1 MPAAVKAINTERI
14 GTVELDD
21 VQLPNPAKHRVAWVQ
36 APAQIPRLS
45 PAMASLPDVVNNIQ
59 ADNLPLHN
67 DAYQDDGHA
76 TDTFDASAHLPAS
89 PRPPSPKLAFKSLL
103 DVDSVGHTTPTFLA
117 NSRHSYCPSPPLSP
131 AARTGPP
138 RSLSFSYNYA
148 LPSSLSSPSYINH
161 DYDTILEQPIRPRA
175 FTDND
180 MHDDSSIY
188 DLTPRETHFRGPLD
202 NPPEQKDRERE
213 CVDRRGKRRD
223 ASLWDGFKSR
233 WLPDTLTGSPNE
245 ETSGA
250 DWVKEKEKDGVQ
262 PSGGPSHAVSSS
274 VASGS
279 GSGSGLARLGSM
291 STQGKGRDN
300 QRQDSQTQTQGSK
313 SPSTNWS
320 RLRFLLPRVI
330 SSSPAKE
337 PPPSAVAPSG
347 VNITDE
353 LTVGGLS
360 ALILRLWFE
369 RDERG
374 RRRVP
379 ILLHRLRIRISDS
392 LHPLHG
398 SHSVFRIECEY
409 ANGAIR
415 WVIYRQLR
423 DFLSLH
429 AHCAVSNAYNRNIE
443 KLPEFPRTSGFLGTT
458 ICIQQLI
465 SISGIPYFKFLKKES
480 RERGSDVSRADFA
493 RLQREALENYLIDL
507 IRAVVSTFPICIY
520 ILS

>member
-1 MPAAVKAINTERI
+1 
-14 GTVELDD
+14 
-21 VQLPNPAKHRVAWVQ
+21 
-36 APAQIPRLS
+36 
-45 PAMASLPDVVNNIQ
+45 MASLPDIVNNIQ
-59 ADNLPLHN
+59 AGIFPVHN

-76 TDTFDASAHLPAS
+76 TTTSDASAHLPAS
-89 PRPPSPKLAFKSLL
+89 PRPPSPKLAFKSSHV
-103 DVDSVGHTTPTFLA
+103 VDSVGPSTPNFRA

-138 RSLSFSYNYA
+138 RSLSFYNYA

-161 DYDTILEQPIRPRA
+161 DNDTILEQPRRPSA

-180 MHDDSSIY
+180 MHDHSSIY

-202 NPPEQKDRERE
+202 NHPEQKDRERE
-213 CVDRRGKRRD
+213 GVDRRGKRRD
-223 ASLWDGFKSR
+223 ASLWDDFKSR
-233 WLPDTLTGSPNE
+233 WLPDTLTGSPSE
-245 ETSGA
+245 ETSGV
-250 DWVKEKEKDGVQ
+250 DWVKEKEKNGMQ
-262 PSGGPSHAVSSS
+262 PSGGPSHAASSS

-300 QRQDSQTQTQGSK
+300 ERQDSQTQTQGSK

-337 PPPSAVAPSG
+337 QLPSAVTPSG

-353 LTVGGLS
+353 LIVGGLS

-429 AHCAVSNAYNRNIE
+429 AHFAVSKAYNRNIE
-443 KLPEFPRTSGFLGTT
+443 KLPEFPRTSGFLGM
-458 ICIQQLI
+458 
-465 SISGIPYFKFLKKES
+465 SISVYNS
-480 RERGSDVSRADFA
+480 
-493 RLQREALENYLIDL
+493 
-507 IRAVVSTFPICIY
+507 
-520 ILS
+520 